1 MLKGGFLM
9 KVYAEKNCATIL
21 TTFLSICL
29 TMFLLSCESI
39 NYAGLPQGDPASGY
53 DVTGFISA
61 APGSA
66 APGQIVT
73 LVDITSGKTVGSVQT
88 NYMGKYTFY
97 PVKPGSYQVNVKSI
111 KLPVA
116 VTTNH
121 VRLDMDLSSPDGRMD
136 YLAAALKQ
144 HGTAQPSGA
153 IQGKSA
159 DDETSGLGL
168 SAAAPTGDAD
178 GQLQQLLLSSAWCSF
193 SYSKSA
199 GVTKHSRAQFFP
211 NGTYTLKLGS
221 EGYYSGPGG
230 TYSSQD
236 KRGGGGRWQVR
247 GGQLFISEGRGPLEP
262 VNLKV
267 TYNNNG
273 VPILIADGVEYF
285 SCK

>member
-1 MLKGGFLM
+1 MDVNGK
-9 KVYAEKNCATIL
+9 KNRITIL
-21 TTFLSICL
+21 FYSLFLFL
-29 TMFLLSCESI
+29 TLLLISCESI

-53 DVTGFISA
+53 GVTGFIGS

-73 LVDITSGKTVGSVQT
+73 LVDITSGKTVGNVQT

-116 VTTNH
+116 VTSSH
-121 VRLDMDLSSPDGRMD
+121 VRLDIDLSSLDGRMD
-136 YLAAALKQ
+136 YLSSAVKQ
-144 HGTAQPSGA
+144 YGTAQPSAA
-153 IQGKSA
+153 IPGKSA

-168 SAAAPTGDAD
+168 SAASPTGDAD
-178 GQLQQLLLSSAWCSF
+178 GQLKQLLLSSAWCSF

-211 NGTYTLKLGS
+211 NGTYTLKRGS
-221 EGYYSGPGG
+221 EGYYSGSGG
-230 TYSSQD
+230 TYASQD
-236 KRGGGGRWQVR
+236 KRGGGGSWQVR

-273 VPILIADGVEYF
+273 FPILIADGVEYF
-285 SCK
+285 TCK